1 MLPFFVFQWGWTS
14 QTPLTARRQYP
25 DQATIYTYY
34 ASLQVRKNYPRE
46 ERQASKNTPSADELQ
61 KGFLLQGGPAQALR
75 MASPNLPA
83 LGSAESLSVSTT
95 LH

>member
-34 ASLQVRKNYPRE
+34 ASLQVRK
-46 ERQASKNTPSADELQ
+46 KLPS
-61 KGFLLQGGPAQALR
+61 
-75 MASPNLPA
+75 
-83 LGSAESLSVSTT
+83 
-95 LH
+95 